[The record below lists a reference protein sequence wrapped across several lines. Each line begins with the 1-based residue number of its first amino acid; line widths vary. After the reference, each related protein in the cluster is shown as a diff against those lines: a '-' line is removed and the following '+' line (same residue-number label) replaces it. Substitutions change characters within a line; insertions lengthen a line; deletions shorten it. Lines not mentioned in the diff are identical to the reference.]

1 MNSSDSISTHY
12 RTCNLCEAMCGIEI
26 RHQGDQ
32 IMSIRGDKAD
42 PFSRGSICPKATALQ
57 DIHND
62 PDRLRYPVRRTLDG
76 WKEMSWDEALELV
89 ADKIKATQ
97 EKQGKDAVGLYLGNP
112 TVHNHGAM
120 LMLPLLLAS
129 LQTKNQFSA
138 TSADQLPHMLAS
150 YEMFGNQYLMPI
162 PDLDHTQTFVCIGGN
177 PLVSNG
183 SIMTVPDVTAR
194 LKDIQKKGGKIIVVD
209 PRRTETAELADQH
222 IAINPASDPFLL
234 LGILNVIFKEG
245 RETLG
250 TTEGF
255 VDGLDIVKEMA
266 LRFTPEKV
274 SGAIGIT
281 SDIITNLARE
291 ICESDSAII
300 YGRFGVCTQ
309 EYGGLNAWLL
319 YVLNIVTGNLDTRGG
334 VMFTRPA
341 IDVAGLTDLAGEGGS
356 FNTRQSRVR
365 KLPEFGGQLPVVT
378 MAEEILTPG
387 KDQIKTLITHAGNPV
402 LSTPD
407 GKQLE
412 KALESLDFMVSIDFY
427 INETTQYANII
438 LPPTG
443 PLEHDHYDL
452 AFHIFAIRNTTKYS
466 SQLFQADKATRHDW
480 EILLGLSTR
489 IDAKNWH
496 SRLASTARH
505 QVLQR
510 IGSEG
515 LLDLALR
522 FGPYGQ
528 TLPVVDKLDEFCQDM
543 LIVGKPY
550 SKLRNTAIKTLRDI
564 KLIDQLIRV
573 SPYGI
578 DFNPIRSGL
587 SLSKLKES
595 PHGIDIGPLEP
606 CLPDRLANRD
616 KRIKLAPETFI
627 KDMQRLNA
635 KLLSNNTF
643 NNSANSKSTDNSN
656 DKDLLLIG
664 RRQIRSNNSWLHN
677 SLRLV
682 KGKPRCTVMIHP
694 IDAKTR
700 KVEAGDI
707 VTVESRIGKIQVA
720 AEITD
725 EIKQG
730 VISIPHGWGHHRAGT
745 RMPIAERHAGVSI
758 NDITDTQ
765 FIDSLTGTTAF
776 SGVPV
781 SLVGIK
787 AQTPSRKKAVTKK
800 PKVKKVS
807 AKKAAVKKPATSNAE
822 TKTKA
827 TKKTTQKMK
836 SVKKPALKKKAVSNT
851 KEDGK
856 SNSSDKEGRPEN
868 TDKPS

>member
-1 MNSSDSISTHY
+1 MNPSDNISTHY
-12 RTCNLCEAMCGIEI
+12 RTCNLCEAMCGLEI

-57 DIHND
+57 DLHDD
-62 PDRLRYPVRRTLDG
+62 PDRLKYPVRRTLDG
-76 WKEMSWDEALELV
+76 WKEMSWNEALELV

-97 EKQGKDAVGLYLGNP
+97 QQHGKDAVGLYLGNP

-120 LMLPLLLAS
+120 IMLPLLLAS
-129 LQTKNQFSA
+129 LDTKSQFSA

-150 YEMFGNQYLMPI
+150 LEMFGNQYLMPI

-222 IAINPASDPFLL
+222 IAINPASDPFFL
-234 LGILNVIFKEG
+234 LGILNVIFKQG
-245 RETLG
+245 WETLG

-255 VDGLDIVKEMA
+255 VDGLDIVKDIA

-274 SGAIGIT
+274 SDIIGI
-281 SDIITNLARE
+281 SPDIITTLARD

-341 IDVAGLTDLAGEGGS
+341 IDVAGLTGLADEGGS
-356 FNTRQSRVR
+356 FNTHQTRVS

-378 MAEEILTPG
+378 MAEEILTEG
-387 KDQIKTLITHAGNPV
+387 KGQIKTMITHAGNPV

-427 INETTQYANII
+427 INETTQYANVI

-443 PLEHDHYDL
+443 PLEHDHYDM

-466 SQLFQADKATRHDW
+466 PALFKAGKGTKHDW
-480 EILLGLSTR
+480 EILLGLCTR
-489 IDAKNWH
+489 IDSKNRR
-496 SRLASTARH
+496 SSLTSAVRQ

-528 TLPVVDKLDEFCQDM
+528 PLPVVDKLNEFFEDLFM
-543 LIVGKPY
+543 VGKPY
-550 SKLRNTAIKTLRDI
+550 SRIRNTAIKTLRDI
-564 KLIDQLIRV
+564 KLIDDLIRV

-578 DFNPIRSGL
+578 SFNPIRSGL
-587 SLSKLKES
+587 SLSKLKEA

-606 CLPDRLANRD
+606 CLPDRLAHKN
-616 KRIKLAPETFI
+616 KRIKLAPEIFI
-627 KDMQRLNA
+627 KD
-635 KLLSNNTF
+635 
-643 NNSANSKSTDNSN
+643 
-656 DKDLLLIG
+656 
-664 RRQIRSNNSWLHN
+664 
-677 SLRLV
+677 
-682 KGKPRCTVMIHP
+682 
-694 IDAKTR
+694 
-700 KVEAGDI
+700 
-707 VTVESRIGKIQVA
+707 IQ
-720 AEITD
+720 
-725 EIKQG
+725 
-730 VISIPHGWGHHRAGT
+730 
-745 RMPIAERHAGVSI
+745 
-758 NDITDTQ
+758 
-765 FIDSLTGTTAF
+765 
-776 SGVPV
+776 
-781 SLVGIK
+781 
-787 AQTPSRKKAVTKK
+787 
-800 PKVKKVS
+800 
-807 AKKAAVKKPATSNAE
+807 
-822 TKTKA
+822 
-827 TKKTTQKMK
+827 
-836 SVKKPALKKKAVSNT
+836 
-851 KEDGK
+851 
-856 SNSSDKEGRPEN
+856 
-868 TDKPS
+868 